1 MSLKFNLVKIRKVI
15 LGVSL
20 FAVIFS
26 GGYWFGV
33 NGYKVSVEKALKV
46 KIDRTTPPDKNADFS
61 LFWRVWDTL
70 GVKYFDKTKLV
81 PSEMVYGAIQGMV
94 AALGDPYTVFLK
106 PSENKIVRED
116 LNGSFEGVGIQI
128 GFKVARLV
136 VIAPLADSPA
146 EKAGVKAGDY
156 IIHIKDEA
164 KEIDTG
170 TSGIGLPDAV
180 AAIRGKT
187 GTKVTLTLAREGS
200 EEPIIVEI
208 TRAKL
213 DIPSVV
219 LKFEDNVAILKVN
232 KFAAETSDEWN
243 KAVKEINDKCQMTN
257 VKCGIVIDLRNNPG
271 GYLQAS
277 VDLASDFIEIGKT
290 VVVEERS
297 DGTRNEFKVERLGR
311 LMKYK
316 VVVLVNDGSASA
328 SEILAG
334 ALRDQK
340 GIKLVGVKT
349 FGKGTIQ
356 EPIEINGGS
365 GIHITTARWLTPN
378 SIWVNEKGLEPDVKV
393 DGDEKTE
400 TDEQLEE
407 ALKLF
412 Q

>member
-146 EKAGVKAGDY
+146 ENAGVKAGDY
-156 IIHIKDEA
+156 IIHIKD
-164 KEIDTG
+164 
-170 TSGIGLPDAV
+170 
-180 AAIRGKT
+180 
-187 GTKVTLTLAREGS
+187 
-200 EEPIIVEI
+200 
-208 TRAKL
+208 
-213 DIPSVV
+213 
-219 LKFEDNVAILKVN
+219 
-232 KFAAETSDEWN
+232 
-243 KAVKEINDKCQMTN
+243 
-257 VKCGIVIDLRNNPG
+257 
-271 GYLQAS
+271 
-277 VDLASDFIEIGKT
+277 
-290 VVVEERS
+290 
-297 DGTRNEFKVERLGR
+297 
-311 LMKYK
+311 
-316 VVVLVNDGSASA
+316 
-328 SEILAG
+328 
-334 ALRDQK
+334 
-340 GIKLVGVKT
+340 
-349 FGKGTIQ
+349 
-356 EPIEINGGS
+356 
-365 GIHITTARWLTPN
+365 
-378 SIWVNEKGLEPDVKV
+378 
-393 DGDEKTE
+393 
-400 TDEQLEE
+400 
-407 ALKLF
+407 
-412 Q
+412 